1 MAVNSEDQ
9 TEGLS
14 NRSAAI
20 AVVIIFGL
28 SCLGL
33 FAVYLSFPEM
43 RPEER
48 PYVKLPTSLE
58 DAKNLGRVL
67 SNYTDKHFFTVLLAF
82 FCTYIFLQSFAIPG
96 SLFLSFLSGFLFPF
110 LLAITLVCL
119 CSAIGASLC
128 YLISY
133 NVGRRLV
140 LHYIPDRVAEWKQQV
155 AKQQGNMIYYI
166 IFLRITPFLPNWF
179 INITSP
185 IVDVAIFPFFV
196 GTFIGVAPPSIL
208 AIRAG
213 TSLQQLASANVLFTW
228 ENILLLTGFAA
239 LSLVP
244 VLFKTKLKS
253 KFE

>member
-1 MAVNSEDQ
+1 MNVEDQ
-9 TEGLS
+9 EECLS
-14 NRSAAI
+14 TKSALLAI
-20 AVVIIFGL
+20 AVIFGL

-33 FAVYLSFPEM
+33 FTVYLSFPEM
-43 RPEER
+43 RPEEQ

-67 SNYTDKHFFTVLLAF
+67 SRYTDDHFAAVVLAF

-96 SLFLSFLSGFLFPF
+96 SIFLSFLSGFLFPF
-110 LLAITLVCL
+110 LLAIFLVCL
-119 CSAIGASLC
+119 CSAIGASLS

-133 NVGRRLV
+133 SVGSRLI
-140 LHYIPDRVAEWKQQV
+140 LAWIPDKLAKWKQQV
-155 AKQQGNMIYYI
+155 AKQKGNMVYYI

-179 INITSP
+179 INLASP
-185 IVDVAIFPFFV
+185 IVDVHIVPFFI

-213 TSLQQLASANVLFTW
+213 ISLQQLASANVLLTW
-228 ENILLLTGFAA
+228 ENIGLLTGFAA
-239 LSLVP
+239 FSLLP
-244 VLFKTKLKS
+244 VLLKGKLKN